1 MKAPGPDGLH
11 AIFYKR
17 FWPMVEED
25 LIAEVLQALNSAKIP
40 EGWNNTI
47 IVLIPKNEDPKKVT
61 EYRPISLCNVIYK
74 IISKLLANRLKGIL
88 PEIISEEQSAFVPG
102 RMITDNIL
110 VAYECVHTI
119 KRKSGKQGICAVKL
133 DMHKAY
139 DRVEWK
145 FLKAMMLKLGFDI
158 DG

>member
-1 MKAPGPDGLH
+1 MAYMLF
-11 AIFYKR
+11 FYKR

-25 LIAEVLQALNSAKIP
+25 LIAEVLQALNSTKIP
-40 EGWNNTI
+40 EGWNDTI

-74 IISKLLANRLKGIL
+74 IISKLLANWLKGIL

-119 KRKSGKQGICAVKL
+119 KRKSGKQHFGLVGSRREGQQLRFNQK
-133 DMHKAY
+133 
-139 DRVEWK
+139 R
-145 FLKAMMLKLGFDI
+145 AMAILRAT
-158 DG
+158 